1 MHPQLKFKEELMRQ
15 LCSEVNTRLT
25 GLGRH
30 LGIVDGA
37 GLLVQRLE
45 HRHRLAISSSNEV

>member
-1 MHPQLKFKEELMRQ
+1 MHSQLKFKEELMRR
-15 LCSEVNTRLT
+15 LCGEMDTRLT
-25 GLGRH
+25 GLGHH

-45 HRHRLAISSSNEV
+45 DRHRLAISSSNEV

>member
-1 MHPQLKFKEELMRQ
+1 MHPQLKLKEELMRQ
-15 LCSEVNTRLT
+15 LCSEVDTRLT
-25 GLGRH
+25 GLGHH

>member
-1 MHPQLKFKEELMRQ
+1 MPQLCIEM
-15 LCSEVNTRLT
+15 NTRLT
-25 GLGRH
+25 GLGHH

-45 HRHRLAISSSNEV
+45 HRHRLAISSSDEV